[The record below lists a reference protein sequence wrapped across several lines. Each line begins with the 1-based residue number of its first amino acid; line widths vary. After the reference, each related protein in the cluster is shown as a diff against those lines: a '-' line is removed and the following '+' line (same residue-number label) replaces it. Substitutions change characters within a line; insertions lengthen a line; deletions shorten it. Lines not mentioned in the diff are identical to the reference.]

1 MRGITEERLRE
12 LLTGLKEGFVH
23 PNDFESLMFEL
34 CTELNPWMPIDNPP
48 EEHKR
53 VLILFDNGQCEVAR
67 LVNGEWTSNDGLD
80 YDYGFEK
87 PIYWRALPDDPK

>member
-1 MRGITEERLRE
+1 MEGISKEMLIAELEMSCEPFRRDVINELIEE
-12 LLTGLKEGFVH
+12 
-23 PNDFESLMFEL
+23 